1 MPKKK
6 REAQASAAP
15 NEQPVTPPSGD
26 EATVADDTEWSAP
39 PAPLPAGLP
48 GDEAADGNAR
58 PAFSPE
64 AVIEVRDETI
74 DVEAILAEVRAG
86 LEQRGYS
93 TEEWAA
99 DLPVFGHDDTG
110 DARWIERLR
119 IDPEWA
125 FMLDQIQ
132 EDARNLTL
140 HVAVRPSPL
149 PLIGGLVTRLKRAAH
164 ELVVFYDNIQ
174 AARQRVVTGQ
184 MLAFLARVI
193 AQQEAIR
200 RDHRRLQE
208 QLDALRARL
217 DADGHR

>member
-1 MPKKK
+1 M
-6 REAQASAAP
+6 
-15 NEQPVTPPSGD
+15 
-26 EATVADDTEWSAP
+26 ADDTEWSAA
-39 PAPLPAGLP
+39 PATLPVGQP
-48 GDEAADGNAR
+48 GDEAAVAAATAQ

-64 AVIEVRDETI
+64 AVIEIRDEAI

-184 MLAFLARVI
+184 ILAFLARVI
-193 AQQEAIR
+193 AQQEAIQ

-217 DADGHR
+217 DADGHC